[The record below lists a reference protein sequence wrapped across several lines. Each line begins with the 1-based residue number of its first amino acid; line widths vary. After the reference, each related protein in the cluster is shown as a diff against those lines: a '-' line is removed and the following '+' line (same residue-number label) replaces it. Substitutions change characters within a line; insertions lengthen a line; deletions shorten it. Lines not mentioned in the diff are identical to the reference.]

1 MKKGSIIVLFA
12 GESVN
17 DISQKLYDVCQ
28 NNSDVDAG
36 IGTTVSQLTDIHRS
50 YETAFT
56 AYQLTK
62 TALPKNFLDYN
73 KLGVYKLL
81 ADIHNQSLTTD
92 FLNSTLGP
100 ILDYDAV
107 HYTDY
112 LHILEVYFDHD
123 CSIIHTGH
131 ALYCHKNTLSY
142 KLNKIK
148 ELLDY
153 DILTNENRTNI
164 MLSFYILR
172 LGKAQYINVQFRIFC
187 VISKT
192 ADLNLCYNFK

>member
-1 MKKGSIIVLFA
+1 MSGSEL
-12 GESVN
+12 
-17 DISQKLYDVCQ
+17 
-28 NNSDVDAG
+28 
-36 IGTTVSQLTDIHRS
+36 RS
-50 YETAFT
+50 RSLQTFT
-56 AYQLTK
+56 ALTRPH
-62 TALPKNFLDYN
+62 LPPISSP
-73 KLGVYKLL
+73 KLLSRRTSLSTISLVYKLL
-81 ADIHNQSLTTD
+81 ADIHNQSLTAD

-107 HYTDY
+107 HHTDY

-123 CSIIHTGH
+123 CSIIHTAD

-172 LGKAQYINVQFRIFC
+172 LEKRSI
-187 VISKT
+187 
-192 ADLNLCYNFK
+192 

>member
-1 MKKGSIIVLFA
+1 MSVRITPMSMSGSEL
-12 GESVN
+12 
-17 DISQKLYDVCQ
+17 
-28 NNSDVDAG
+28 
-36 IGTTVSQLTDIHRS
+36 RS
-50 YETAFT
+50 RSLQTFT
-56 AYQLTK
+56 ALTRPH
-62 TALPKNFLDYN
+62 LPPISSP
-73 KLGVYKLL
+73 KLLSRRTSL
-81 ADIHNQSLTTD
+81 ADIHNQSLTAD

-107 HYTDY
+107 HHTDY

-123 CSIIHTGH
+123 CSIIHTAD

-172 LGKAQYINVQFRIFC
+172 LEKRSI
-187 VISKT
+187 
-192 ADLNLCYNFK
+192 

>member
-1 MKKGSIIVLFA
+1 M
-12 GESVN
+12 SVRITPMSMSDRN
-17 DISQKLYDVCQ
+17 YGLAAYRHSPLLRDRIYRLSAHQ
-28 NNSDVDAG
+28 NC
-36 IGTTVSQLTDIHRS
+36 
-50 YETAFT
+50 
-56 AYQLTK
+56 
-62 TALPKNFLDYN
+62 LPKNFLEYD

-81 ADIHNQSLTTD
+81 ADIHNQSLTAD

-107 HYTDY
+107 HHTDY

-123 CSIIHTGH
+123 CSIIHTAD

-153 DILTNENRTNI
+153 DILTNENRTDI
-164 MLSFYILR
+164 MLSF
-172 LGKAQYINVQFRIFC
+172 IF
-187 VISKT
+187 
-192 ADLNLCYNFK
+192 

>member
-1 MKKGSIIVLFA
+1 MSGSEL
-12 GESVN
+12 
-17 DISQKLYDVCQ
+17 
-28 NNSDVDAG
+28 
-36 IGTTVSQLTDIHRS
+36 RS
-50 YETAFT
+50 RSLQTFT
-56 AYQLTK
+56 ALTIPH
-62 TALPKNFLDYN
+62 LPPISSP
-73 KLGVYKLL
+73 KLLSQRTSL

-107 HYTDY
+107 HHTDY

-123 CSIIHTGH
+123 CSISHTAD

-172 LGKAQYINVQFRIFC
+172 LEKRSI
-187 VISKT
+187 
-192 ADLNLCYNFK
+192 